1 MNAEFFCLLAQI
13 LTGDAQ
19 ISASDDNSHTKKC
32 RIDNTFYLTFCNK
45 NNNPV
50 YISPKTNKKL

>member
-19 ISASDDNSHTKKC
+19 ISASDDNSHTKNVVL
-32 RIDNTFYLTFCNK
+32 IILF
-45 NNNPV
+45 
-50 YISPKTNKKL
+50 I